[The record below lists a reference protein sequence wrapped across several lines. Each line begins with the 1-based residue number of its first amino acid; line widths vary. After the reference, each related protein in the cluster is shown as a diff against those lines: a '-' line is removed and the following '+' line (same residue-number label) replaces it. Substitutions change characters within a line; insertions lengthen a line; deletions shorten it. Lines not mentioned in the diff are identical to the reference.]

1 MAEITSS
8 AMPKSVLCDK
18 IGCRSRADWEIEQ
31 ACGMARTTLRACREH
46 SWWLLSCF
54 SAKGEAVIHGAGSGQ
69 HVIVRPHSG
78 WEVCG
83 RRTISTAQPRR
94 KSA

>member
-1 MAEITSS
+1 MAEVTSS

-18 IGCRSRADWEIEQ
+18 IGCRSRADWEIE
-31 ACGMARTTLRACREH
+31 
-46 SWWLLSCF
+46 LLSCF

-83 RRTISTAQPRR
+83 RRTISAAQPRR
-94 KSA
+94 KTA